1 MRDRV
6 FRLFGLAGAIAAIAF
21 AGGASLQGF

>member
-1 MRDRV
+1 MKARV
-6 FRLFGLAGAIAAIAF
+6 TRMVGVLGAIAAIVV

>member
-1 MRDRV
+1 MKDRV
-6 FRLFGLAGAIAAIAF
+6 IRVLGIFGAIAAIAV

>member
-1 MRDRV
+1 MKSRFIQFLTV
-6 FRLFGLAGAIAAIAF
+6 VGAVAAMAI

>member
-1 MRDRV
+1 MKNRV
-6 FRLFGLAGAIAAIAF
+6 IQFLTVVSAVAAMAI

>member
-1 MRDRV
+1 MKNRV
-6 FRLFGLAGAIAAIAF
+6 IQVLTVVGAVAAMAI

>member
-1 MRDRV
+1 MKDRV
-6 FRLFGLAGAIAAIAF
+6 VRLLGIFGAIAAIAF

>member
-1 MRDRV
+1 MFDRIV
-6 FRLFGLAGAIAAIAF
+6 RLFGVVGAVAAIAV